1 MDGGKGLSQYFQNAV
16 DLFKGCPIT
25 LFWIPTNI
33 HDMKKKYRRCSDI
46 LLETSRKGKLTDL
59 WLSTWLILKLI
70 LKLPGLTDLWSS
82 TWLIS
87 VTGNLKKTFRGPSAE
102 GKYLIDQNRVTPPQ
116 RTEVIIVAENFWW
129 HHNFVW

>member
-1 MDGGKGLSQYFQNAV
+1 
-16 DLFKGCPIT
+16 
-25 LFWIPTNI
+25 
-33 HDMKKKYRRCSDI
+33 MKKKYRRCSDI

-116 RTEVIIVAENFWW
+116 RTEVIIVAENF
-129 HHNFVW
+129 

>member
-1 MDGGKGLSQYFQNAV
+1 
-16 DLFKGCPIT
+16 
-25 LFWIPTNI
+25 
-33 HDMKKKYRRCSDI
+33 MKKKYRRCSDI

-102 GKYLIDQNRVTPPQ
+102 SKYLTDQNRERSGKESDLAYTIKH
-116 RTEVIIVAENFWW
+116 RSLSFLEI
-129 HHNFVW
+129 